1 MVQAAAKQTM
11 IPEDPSGTWTSK
23 CQASRGQRGLI
34 SPFAKHHASYSAQ
47 LRLTSERRLRSA
59 SDPDTELH
67 SRCIHGWSRGV
78 GAPREDTVNRTCGE
92 TITMWGGTGREC
104 QGLAGSE
111 HFLPLTPV
119 MLKLRALEEQG
130 NNTEV
135 AELLTMMLVLLGN
148 ADRVKGPHLC
158 SQRW

>member
-1 MVQAAAKQTM
+1 MDLEMSGIQRTERANQSLCKASCF
-11 IPEDPSGTWTSK
+11 IPCTTE
-23 CQASRGQRGLI
+23 AGLRTK
-34 SPFAKHHASYSAQ
+34 A
-47 LRLTSERRLRSA
+47 SA

-78 GAPREDTVNRTCGE
+78 GAPREDTVNRSCGE

-104 QGLAGSE
+104 RGLSGSE
-111 HFLPLTPV
+111 HLSLTPV

-148 ADRVKGPHLC
+148 ADRVKGPRLC
-158 SQRW
+158 SQRWWEGSGSH

>member
-1 MVQAAAKQTM
+1 MDLEM
-11 IPEDPSGTWTSK
+11 SGIQRTERANQSLCK
-23 CQASRGQRGLI
+23 ASCFILCTIEAGLRTK
-34 SPFAKHHASYSAQ
+34 A
-47 LRLTSERRLRSA
+47 SA

-78 GAPREDTVNRTCGE
+78 GAPWEDTVNRPCGE

-104 QGLAGSE
+104 RGLAGSE

-130 NNTEV
+130 NNAEV
-135 AELLTMMLVLLGN
+135 TELLTMMLVLLGN
-148 ADRVKGPHLC
+148 ADRVKGPCLC
-158 SQRW
+158 SQRWWEGNGSH